1 MLILALFVIA
11 LYLIATATTIKF
23 CFSAQETQ
31 QRQILFPAILGM
43 CIHALLLGMAII
55 RAEPEQ
61 NLSVLNVASAIALL
75 INLFLTSMTRR
86 QNSWILLPI
95 TYVFTSLILLSNIFI
110 PHHYLTDIG
119 DRPGLVIHI
128 ALALMAYALMSI
140 ASLFGLLHLYL
151 NHQLKQRR
159 KLQLANLPPLLS
171 IEKLLVRLLQIGAG
185 LLTASI
191 ATGFLFLDNL
201 FSPNNLDKAGF
212 SIIAWFLYATLLIG
226 HHYRGW
232 RGQRLVILTLTG
244 NVLLAIAYFG
254 SRFIQI
260 WLH

>member
-1 MLILALFVIA
+1 MFIVALLVIA
-11 LYLIATATTIKF
+11 FYLVASVTTLKF
-23 CFSAQETQ
+23 CFSAQETKQ
-31 QRQILFPAILGM
+31 SHIFIPSLLALILHLG
-43 CIHALLLGMAII
+43 LLSATII

-75 INLFLTSMTRR
+75 INLFLLFITRK

-95 TYVFTSLILLSNIFI
+95 AYSFAAVVVLSNVFI
-110 PHHYLTDIG
+110 PHHYLTDLA

-128 ALALMAYALMSI
+128 ALALIAYAMMSI

-159 KLQLANLPPLLS
+159 KLQVANLPPLLS
-171 IEKLLVRLLQIGAG
+171 IERLLVRLLQIGAS
-185 LLTASI
+185 LLTLSI
-191 ATGFLFLDNL
+191 GTGFIFLDNL
-201 FSPNNLDKAGF
+201 FAPNNLDKAGF
-212 SIIAWFLYATLLIG
+212 SIIAWLLYATLLVG
-226 HHYRGW
+226 HHQRGW

-254 SRFIQI
+254 SRLIQTF
-260 WLH
+260 LH